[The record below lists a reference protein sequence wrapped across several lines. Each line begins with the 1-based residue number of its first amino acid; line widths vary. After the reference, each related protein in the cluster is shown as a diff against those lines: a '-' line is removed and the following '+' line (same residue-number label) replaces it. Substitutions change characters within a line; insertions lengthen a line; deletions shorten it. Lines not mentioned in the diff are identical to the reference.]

1 MSPKWFRSLKTVF
14 RVNLRDSTQ
23 ADTSSLVNR
32 MSRDSR
38 LKHSNNVITGSR
50 GKRPHGEWWE
60 GMSKNDWHYCFKM
73 NQSHDFVDSDSWS
86 TKSCDCIYVW
96 SRFLMR
102 KLGQQNCLHV
112 TGSFIMWLH
121 NHMTSC
127 LYYHNHVMLEHLQE
141 YFQIFQI
148 FLWVSIKWS
157 C

>member
-38 LKHSNNVITGSR
+38 LKHSNDVITGSR

-60 GMSKNDWHYCFKM
+60 GMSKNDWCYCFKM

-86 TKSCDCIYVW
+86 TWENLGNKTICMWPVHSSCDYIAIY
-96 SRFLMR
+96 
-102 KLGQQNCLHV
+102 G
-112 TGSFIMWLH
+112 
-121 NHMTSC
+121 HMTSC
-127 LYYHNHVMLEHLQE
+127 LYHHNHIMLEHLQE
-141 YFQIFQI
+141 YFQIFQSFI
-148 FLWVSIKWS
+148 WVSINWS
-157 C
+157 CWK